1 MGGVSLLSQFFS
13 CVAAMLCITQ
23 VSTYPDILLLGNS
36 TYKVFLIIKVVF
48 ILEYLE
54 NIEKYKK
61 KI

>member
-1 MGGVSLLSQFFS
+1 
-13 CVAAMLCITQ
+13 MLCITQ
-23 VSTYPDILLLGNS
+23 VSTYPDILLLENS

-54 NIEKYKK
+54 NFEKYKK